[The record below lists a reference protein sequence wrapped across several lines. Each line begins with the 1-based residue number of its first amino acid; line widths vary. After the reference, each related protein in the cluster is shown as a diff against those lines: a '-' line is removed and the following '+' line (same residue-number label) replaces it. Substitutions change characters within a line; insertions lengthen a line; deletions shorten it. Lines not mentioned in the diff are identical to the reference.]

1 MNQNIVEPIAD
12 DPSTAAKRLGV
23 CRSQL
28 YLELASG
35 RLVGRKVG
43 RRTLIERTE
52 QMRWLTSLPVK
63 GAVA

>member
-1 MNQNIVEPIAD
+1 MNQNTVEPIAD

-28 YLELASG
+28 YIELAAG
-35 RLVGRKVG
+35 RLVARKVG

-52 QMRWLTSLPVK
+52 QSRWLAALPIK
-63 GAVA
+63 AVAA